1 MAWRALRLEP
11 ARVLLPAV
19 VVFGLAAAEETLLVD
34 FAEHES
40 LWPVGV
46 LVVIVQAVAALG
58 LTFYAG
64 LLDRLV
70 GSVELG
76 LAPPPL
82 AGVFGTLPYLRL
94 IVADLVVL
102 IAVAVG
108 TAALVVPG
116 LLLFTLLVI
125 VGPVI
130 IREDRSVFDSL
141 ARSVRL
147 IRPHFLLALF
157 LLTLPLLIERELI
170 DVLEVAIGHE
180 SVWQLFAAHFGVDMV
195 FGVAIG
201 LLEVALAERLV
212 AASPRLT
219 P

>member
-11 ARVLLPAV
+11 ARVLVPAV

-34 FAEHES
+34 FADHES

-46 LVVIVQAVAALG
+46 FVVIVQALAALG

-82 AGVFGTLPYLRL
+82 ALVIGTLPYLRL

-102 IAVAVG
+102 VVVAVG
-108 TAALVVPG
+108 TAVLVVPG
-116 LLLFTLLVI
+116 LVLFTLLVI

-130 IREDRSVFDSL
+130 IREDRGVWE
-141 ARSVRL
+141 AITRSVRL
-147 IRPHFLLALF
+147 VRPHFLLALF
-157 LLTLPLLIERELI
+157 MLTVPLLIERELL
-170 DVLEVAIGHE
+170 DLLEVVIGHE
-180 SVWQLFAAHFGVDMV
+180 SVWQLFAAHFAVGMV
-195 FGVAIG
+195 FGVGIG
-201 LLEVALAERLV
+201 LFEVALAERLV
-212 AASPRLT
+212 AASPPLT